1 MRSTFVFPHTILTYS
16 LAVTDV
22 TVKQFLKGN
31 WGVIP
36 AAFPFIYTGLCFA
49 VIKRDFYIRNQIDR
63 VEEKLENKSKET
75 DWWSEWT
82 YIDMTKDT
90 TTTTTDTAIQYQYYG
105 MTFIGILI
113 IIGMK
118 LATDLMKREINR
130 YEEQYEELEDEADKL
145 NY

>member
-22 TVKQFLKGN
+22 TVKQFLNGN

-36 AAFPFIYTGLCFA
+36 AAFPYIYTGLCFA
-49 VIKRDFYIRNQIDR
+49 VIKRDFYIRNQMDR

-118 LATDLMKREINR
+118 LATDLMKREMNR
-130 YEEQYEELEDEADKL
+130 YEEQYEELEDEADKS